1 MKYYIPTSSL
11 NFNNILSTESI
22 SPASFYTN
30 RKFGYSRWTLVAE
43 NPHQNMVLLY
53 DSPGFFSR
61 PVCDV
66 EDHPLL
72 IEIHTNKD
80 YPRLKD
86 GVYYSERTVYL
97 NALTDGF
104 IFFSES
110 DKRTA
115 LSLLD
120 SSSESKMGR
129 MFEGRIV
136 VRDCNRSFPPVPVCD
151 IALSKDGFV
160 EDRHINKV
168 KGLLYGYYIGALLSC
183 NKVDVRRINRYR
195 QLQRI
200 VAAVL
205 SSPSRTP
212 SSSQYAI
219 ISELLPEIDP
229 VYVELLKILR
239 GDANTLSQ
247 LLSVLREKRGTD
259 PIWSPSRIMRDLEK
273 ADSETSEAMRWVGSL
288 IDSAETDMR
297 RNRSYLSVDSG
308 ELIVGAGSFE
318 RIAAAVIPDSD
329 DNAIV
334 NAWVKDVLSQLKYTG
349 KISSIKA
356 ALADDL
362 TTRARDLLGEK
373 WEGSPQRVY
382 LNKLRR
388 HIGGEPFDV
397 AWDNGILSSIAAVLL
412 KGDTWDG
419 LLRFMQTREMTDYR
433 LAMALYGELNG
444 FANLT
449 RDFTDLLLNANMDYV
464 RSVYKKFYGQLYG
477 TSGSDEVEVEYDDSR
492 FVQHPEVLKTNKANS
507 MSERILSFFDSK
519 AFKVRASKSI
529 SKESLRNG
537 LLQARAEM
545 GPEFEIEKFLDR
557 LVKDYSSYGW
567 NKKRTPWKKLREKF
581 APQAGSKGNVK
592 QESRAKTPSLP
603 GMASLLDKEWI
614 SECVAQISNPDS
626 KNQFIKDVNKF
637 FVNDSDS
644 KSRWYNPDKSNKA
657 ILARLKRWLR
667 MPWET
672 KRLEWKQKYYQFIPL
687 DDIIELLRS
696 RYVK

>member
-22 SPASFYTN
+22 SPASFYTSRN
-30 RKFGYSRWTLVAE
+30 FGYSRWTLVAE

-53 DSPGFFSR
+53 DTPGFFSR

-151 IALSKDGFV
+151 IALSKDGIV
-160 EDRHINKV
+160 EDQHINKV

-183 NKVDVRRINRYR
+183 NKVDVRRINCYR
-195 QLQRI
+195 QLQKI

-219 ISELLPEIDP
+219 ISELLPKID
-229 VYVELLKILR
+229 
-239 GDANTLSQ
+239 
-247 LLSVLREKRGTD
+247 SV
-259 PIWSPSRIMRDLEK
+259 WSPSRIMRDLEK
-273 ADSETSEAMRWVGSL
+273 ADPETSEAMRWVGSL

-318 RIAAAVIPDSD
+318 RIAAAVIPDSN

-373 WEGSPQRVY
+373 WEDSPQRVY

-397 AWDNGILSSIAAVLL
+397 AWGNGILSSVAAVLL

-433 LAMALYGELNG
+433 LAMAFYGELNG

-492 FVQHPEVLKTNKANS
+492 FVQHPEV
-507 MSERILSFFDSK
+507 ILSFFDSK
-519 AFKVRASKSI
+519 ECKVRASKSF

-537 LLQARAEM
+537 LLKALAEM
-545 GPEFEIEKFLDR
+545 GPEFEIEKLLDK

-567 NKKRTPWKKLREKF
+567 NKDRAAWKKLREKF

-614 SECVAQISNPDS
+614 SECVAQMDDP
-626 KNQFIKDVNKF
+626 KARQQFIADVDKF
-637 FVNDSDS
+637 FKDDNNP
-644 KSRWYNPDKSNKA
+644 KSGWYNPDKTNKA
-657 ILARLKRWLR
+657 VVARLENWLR
-667 MPWET
+667 TPWTNE
-672 KRLEWKQKYYQFIPL
+672 KLKWKQKYYRLPQINS
-687 DDIIELLRS
+687 IIEFLRS